1 MLKEI
6 LSSSKGQLFSYDFFV
21 AAIALA
27 FIILV
32 SIYNFYNNLKIS
44 LEERKLSLAF
54 NLLSSVS
61 QIFFEEGIP
70 NDWNET
76 NFIRIGLAKNEQVDS
91 EKLKKLEN
99 TDYKKFLSSLGSG
112 IYYVKIEI
120 YNKTNQLVYEY
131 PKSFSLEGK
140 LILKTERKIILNN
153 TYAKG
158 VVYVLE
164 K

>member
-6 LSSSKGQLFSYDFFV
+6 FSFNKGQVFSYDFFV
-21 AAIALA
+21 AAIALT

-32 SIYNFYNNLKIS
+32 AIYNFYNNLKIS
-44 LEERKLSLAF
+44 VEERKLSLAF
-54 NLLSSVS
+54 NLLSSTS

-76 NFIRIGLAKNEQVDS
+76 NFIRIGLAKNEQVDL

-99 TDYKKFLSSLGSG
+99 VDYKKFLSSLGGG

-120 YNKTNQLVYEY
+120 YNKTNHLIYEY
-131 PKSFSLEGK
+131 PKLLSIEGK
-140 LILKTERKIILNN
+140 LILKIERKIILNN

-158 VVYVLE
+158 IVYVLE